1 MHFKSFNET
10 ALKSSVRSQVFIPMD
25 DVELNHPID
34 GPLTF
39 SLRELVAAVQ
49 LWDEVFPERN
59 VEVFEGGAGN
69 PLIFCIETDEVKS
82 TLVTATLDIAASE
95 TLDQINEQSYLQAE
109 SPRRKRINKRK

>member
-1 MHFKSFNET
+1 M
-10 ALKSSVRSQVFIPMD
+10 
-25 DVELNHPID
+25 
-34 GPLTF
+34 
-39 SLRELVAAVQ
+39 AAVQ

-95 TLDQINEQSYLQAE
+95 TLGPGSETEQDTLLKTGFPCSV
-109 SPRRKRINKRK
+109 PHPDFRPN